1 MIDLLV
7 DNIGV
12 LVTARKAPWRFGDDV
27 SIIENAAVAVSR
39 GEIIDVGNSGI
50 IGKKHNAAQV
60 IDAGGKLV
68 TSALVDA
75 HTHMLFAG
83 DRSWELGLKLG
94 GATYGEILRRGGGI
108 YSTIALTEAASDE
121 ELMRSLGDR
130 VGVAVMHGAGALEV
144 KTGYAESPSGE
155 ARLLNII
162 RRARFTVRL
171 VNTLL
176 MHVPPRG
183 RDREAHVKG
192 MIEAL
197 PQLMP
202 SFADV
207 FCDDGA
213 FTVDESR
220 RFLSAAAR
228 LGIGLRLH
236 ADELASIGCSELIS
250 ELSLSSIDHLLKTPS
265 DTMARIAKSRTA
277 AVLLPCTALSMMG
290 GERPR
295 IDVLRRE
302 GGIPA
307 MGTDFSP
314 NSWCPSME
322 MAMELSTYLYGL
334 TPLEALMAATVNSAY
349 SLGLNDIGTVTP
361 GSRAFLA
368 IWSVDKV
375 DWLTYWVGGGKLRQL
390 ILGSTVIN
398 GKAASMAVN

>member
-12 LVTARKAPWRFGDDV
+12 LITSRRAPWRFGDDV
-27 SIIENAAVAVSR
+27 TMIEDAALAISR
-39 GEIIDVGNSGI
+39 GEVIDVGPSI
-50 IGKKHNAAQV
+50 MMRKKHNAAQV

-68 TSALVDA
+68 TPALVDA

-121 ELMRSLGDR
+121 ELMRSLGER
-130 VGVAVMHGAGALEV
+130 ISVSLMHGAGALEV
-144 KTGYAESPSGE
+144 KTGYAGSPSGE
-155 ARLLNII
+155 ARLLGII
-162 RRARFTVRL
+162 RRAKFIVGLTD
-171 VNTLL
+171 TLL
-176 MHVPPRG
+176 MHVPPREG
-183 RDREAHVKG
+183 DREMHVKG

-207 FCDDGA
+207 FCDEGA

-236 ADELASIGCSELIS
+236 ADELANIGCSELIS
-250 ELSLSSIDHLLKTPS
+250 ELPLSSIDHLLKTPS
-265 DTMARIAKSRTA
+265 DTMAKIAKSRAA
-277 AVLLPCTALSMMG
+277 AVLLPCTALSMMSS
-290 GERPR
+290 EKPR

-307 MGTDFSP
+307 LGTDFSP

-349 SLGLNDIGTVTP
+349 SLGLNGIGIVTP

-368 IWSVDKV
+368 IWNVDKV
-375 DWLTYWVGGGKLRQL
+375 DWLTYWVGGGKLRRL
-390 ILGSTVIN
+390 VLGNTV
-398 GKAASMAVN
+398 VNLQSLNYDH